1 MRCNHVQDEVVPVI
15 PDWLSLTQSALFLKW
30 SSTTRHKP
38 GAAGGTWACEIYH
51 GCKTCNEHLSLPC
64 SLLAEANEIGSF
76 LSASCYSDAP
86 EVFLRFYLILLSEF
100 VGQLEGAA
108 ELMGLKIGKKPRQVC
123 LWANRWGKHRMQI
136 LLQHHPLMA
145 FADQYGGKWAEVE
158 LRFRTASLIDACGN
172 TQPAR
177 IIDTEWL
184 ARHQG
189 NVLSD
194 EANSPGRAV
203 ILVPPMMSFLE
214 ETMKYFR
221 VFVDA
226 CLKVPDTIRK
236 FESSAFVRG
245 C

>member
-1 MRCNHVQDEVVPVI
+1 MPCDEVQDHVVPII
-15 PDWLSLTQSALFLKW
+15 PDWLALTQSALFRKW
-30 SSTTRHKP
+30 SSTTRHQP
-38 GAAGGTWACEIYH
+38 GAAGETWACEIYH

-76 LSASCYSDAP
+76 LKGACYSDIPA
-86 EVFLRFYLILLSEF
+86 VFLRLYLILLSEF

-108 ELMGLKIGKKPRQVC
+108 DLMGLSVGKKPRQVC

-145 FADQYGGKWAEVE
+145 FADQYGEKWTEVE
-158 LRFRTASLIDACGN
+158 QRFKTESLIDACGN

-177 IIDTEWL
+177 IIDTKWL
-184 ARHQG
+184 ERHQG

-203 ILVPPMMSFLE
+203 ILVPPTMSFLE
-214 ETMKYFR
+214 ETIQYFR
-221 VFVDA
+221 EFVDA
-226 CLKVPDTIRK
+226 CLKVPETIRK
-236 FESSAFVRG
+236 FESASFLRE